1 MMTTRWALAT
11 AAAVTL
17 VAAACAGPVAQETPS
32 TPPSADAPVAL
43 FLGDSYAQGT
53 GLSESELPTRWTT
66 VLSGRA
72 GWSEINAGCNGS
84 GYTRRGGV
92 CATNYV
98 ERVPALA
105 NADPDIVIVSG
116 GVNDL
121 SASRELIDMRVP
133 ETFTALREA
142 FPEAQIYAV
151 NGIYYTGLVTP
162 ALLAYLN
169 EAVEH
174 AVTEVGGSYVDIGEP
189 LLGHPELMG
198 PDTLHPNSAG
208 HALITDLT
216 LQELSRVGGPVPS
229 PSDT

>member
-1 MMTTRWALAT
+1 MTTRWALAT

-17 VAAACAGPVAQETPS
+17 VAAACAGPATQETSPAA
-32 TPPSADAPVAL
+32 PSADAPVAL

-53 GLSESELPTRWTT
+53 GLSEADLHARWTT
-66 VLSGRA
+66 VLSARA
-72 GWSEINAGCNGS
+72 GWAEVNAGCNGS

-92 CATNYV
+92 CASNYV

-105 NADPDIVIVSG
+105 EADADIVIVSG

-133 ETFTALREA
+133 ETFKALRES

-151 NGIYYTGLVTP
+151 NGIFYTGLVTP

-169 EAVEH
+169 EAIEH
-174 AVTEVGGSYVDIGEP
+174 AVTEAGGHYLDIGEP

-198 PDTLHPNSAG
+198 PDTLHPNPAG
-208 HALITDLT
+208 HAKIADLT
-216 LQELSRVGGPVPS
+216 LAELSRVGAPVPS
-229 PSDT
+229 PSES